1 MKLMTA
7 VKRLEKDFGMVG
19 VDYRVKTWEMYRPTS
34 FWLITD
40 KYFITVL
47 TTFDW
52 KTNRGFYLQ
61 SDEFSKEQVDFLA
74 TKQPYVRLEISLKTD
89 KLFVAKK
96 VRFRIRNEQ
105 GFKNVLDK
113 LDNDPKYKDVF
124 TEGA

>member
-1 MKLMTA
+1 MTA
-7 VKRLEKDFGMVG
+7 VKRLEQDFGMVG
-19 VDYRVKTWEMYRPTS
+19 VDYRVKTWEMYQPTS
-34 FWLITD
+34 FWLVTD

-52 KTNRGFYLQ
+52 KTNRGFYLK

-89 KLFVAKK
+89 KLFAAKK
-96 VRFRIRNEQ
+96 VRFRVRNEQ

-113 LDNDPKYKDVF
+113 LDNDPKYKNVF

>member
-1 MKLMTA
+1 MTA

-19 VDYRVKTWEMYRPTS
+19 VDYRVKTWEMYQPTS

-52 KTNRGFYLQ
+52 KTNRGFYLK

-89 KLFVAKK
+89 KLFGKK
-96 VRFRIRNEQ
+96 VRFRVRNEQ

>member
-19 VDYRVKTWEMYRPTS
+19 VDYRVKTWEMYQPTS

-52 KTNRGFYLQ
+52 KTNRGFYLK

-89 KLFVAKK
+89 KLFGKK
-96 VRFRIRNEQ
+96 VRFRVRNEQ